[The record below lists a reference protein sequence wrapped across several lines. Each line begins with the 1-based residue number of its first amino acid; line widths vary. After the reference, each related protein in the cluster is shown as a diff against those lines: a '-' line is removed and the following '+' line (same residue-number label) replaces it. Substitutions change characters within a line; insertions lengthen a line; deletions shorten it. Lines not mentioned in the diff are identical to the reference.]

1 MRACKKIGWATA
13 LISALGI
20 PGAAGAVDLI
30 NRDRVDRETVINR
43 SDGQSEVITLKAG
56 QRIGNVCTVCVILVG
71 ESSVETS
78 GRDVVVIQG
87 GRVTVS
93 K

>member
-1 MRACKKIGWATA
+1 MRACEKIGWAAA
-13 LISALGI
+13 LVSVLGI
-20 PGAAGAVDLI
+20 AGPAGAVDLI